1 MLGFIFRLMKKLIYF
16 SLLLV
21 CIVSFGQNKTVN
33 YRFLPSLASVNVK
46 PISFQINLGKNNW
59 LSKNGKLSLYN
70 STTNLNDNYYVL
82 GKSYRMSNSKTF
94 SMYGFEGQRIDS
106 FNPSG
111 TKDLGSAFLFGAINT
126 ILDKL

>member
-1 MLGFIFRLMKKLIYF
+1 MKKLIYF
-16 SLLLV
+16 SFLFV
-21 CIVSFGQNKTVN
+21 CLVSFGQNNTTN

-46 PISFQINLGKNNW
+46 PVSFQINLGRNNW
-59 LSKNGKLSLYN
+59 LSKKGNLSLYN
-70 STTNLNDNYYVL
+70 PTTNLNDNYYVL
-82 GKSYRMSNSKTF
+82 GKSYRMSNTKTF

-111 TKDLGSAFLFGAINT
+111 TKDLGSAFIFGAINT

>member
-1 MLGFIFRLMKKLIYF
+1 MKKLISF
-16 SLLLV
+16 SLLFVCLV
-21 CIVSFGQNKTVN
+21 GFGQNNTTN

-46 PISFQINLGKNNW
+46 PVSFQINLGNNNW
-59 LSKNGKLSLYN
+59 LSKKGNLSLYN
-70 STTNLNDNYYVL
+70 PITNLNDNYYVL
-82 GKSYRMSNSKTF
+82 GKSYRMSNTKSF

-111 TKDLGSAFLFGAINT
+111 TKDLGSAFIFGAINT